1 MNILHINHTDLMGGR
16 FNGYYMQQSLDKSC
30 NVEMA
35 VWNKTTQSTYVHRM
49 PPDNPI
55 LRFFAL
61 NTMRLGVRVGLD
73 GLTGYGGWVLPNR
86 DYFKRADVVHLHLI
100 HNHGNFSILSLPML
114 SRLKPVVWTIHD
126 PWAMTGGCEHSFEC
140 DRWLT
145 GCAPRCPH
153 PRRRSLFQRYMPY
166 LHWRIKK
173 RVYQRADITLIVAS
187 QWMQDRIE
195 RSPLLRHLP
204 CHLIPFGIDLEVFK
218 PRSKI
223 ECRKKLGIAL
233 DHKVIAF
240 RDIGLEYADRFK
252 GMNWLMAALK
262 IYEPQEPTCLLIF
275 EDGKGFKILSPK
287 YSVITTGWID
297 SENLAVALS
306 AADVFLMPSIQE
318 AFGLMAVEAMACGT
332 PVIVFEGTA
341 LPGVIKSPLG
351 GLAVPAMDSVALA
364 GAIKLL
370 LEDDDLR
377 SDLGKQAR
385 QIAEREYAF
394 PLYVQRHITLY
405 EEVIERHYNGGR
417 EFGIGVGNFINK
429 PKEE

>member
-1 MNILHINHTDLMGGR
+1 
-16 FNGYYMQQSLDKSC
+16 
-30 NVEMA
+30 
-35 VWNKTTQSTYVHRM
+35 
-49 PPDNPI
+49 
-55 LRFFAL
+55 
-61 NTMRLGVRVGLD
+61 
-73 GLTGYGGWVLPNR
+73 
-86 DYFKRADVVHLHLI
+86 
-100 HNHGNFSILSLPML
+100 
-114 SRLKPVVWTIHD
+114 
-126 PWAMTGGCEHSFEC
+126 
-140 DRWLT
+140 
-145 GCAPRCPH
+145 
-153 PRRRSLFQRYMPY
+153 
-166 LHWRIKK
+166 
-173 RVYQRADITLIVAS
+173 
-187 QWMQDRIE
+187 MQDRIE

-204 CHLIPFGIDLEVFK
+204 CHRIPFGIDLEVFK

-240 RDIGLEYADRFK
+240 RDVGLKSDRFK
-252 GMNWLMAALK
+252 GMRWLMEALK

-341 LPGVIKSPLG
+341 LPDVIKSPLG

-377 SDLGKQAR
+377 SKLGWQAR
-385 QIAEREYAF
+385 KIAEREYAF
-394 PLYVQRHITLY
+394 PLYVQRHISLY
-405 EEVIERHYNGGR
+405 EEVIERHHNGGR
-417 EFGIGVGNFINK
+417 
-429 PKEE
+429 